1 MKALKLNA
9 EHEKIFLKIL
19 KEKLYKGTKRIELD
33 KTPEGVIVI
42 FSKVA
47 KFNPLNVILNK
58 FVNSEIPLLEL
69 FMRELPE
76 KLSEYGTGN
85 KSFAPLYLLQ
95 ISLLSR
101 STGDNLVHFLDETIR
116 GIKHPATRD
125 DYAVI
130 KEAMDK
136 LSGANNLE
144 KSIKIMQLTERLL
157 GNSSMDFMEFFAVK

>member
-33 KTPEGVIVI
+33 KTSEGVTVI

-47 KFNPLNVILNK
+47 KFNPLNVILGQ
-58 FVNSEIPLLEL
+58 FVNSEVPLLEL
-69 FMRELPE
+69 FMREIPE
-76 KLSEYGTGN
+76 KLSEFGTGN

-116 GIKHPATRD
+116 GIKKPATRD

-136 LSGANNLE
+136 LSGANNVE
-144 KSIKIMQLTERLL
+144 KSMKVMQLADRLL
-157 GNSSMDFMEFFAVK
+157 GSDSMNFMEFFACQ